1 MSSLNALSVLHNY
14 LSSPRERDRER
25 ERERERERNISHL
38 EVAPHRLHGPE
49 EVPHTGGPNTTNISH
64 LTAIEKNK
72 RPEDAA

>member
-14 LSSPRERDRER
+14 LSSPRERER
-25 ERERERERNISHL
+25 ERAGERNISHL

-72 RPEDAA
+72 TQD